1 VTEASPETA
10 APSSNRPTDAGPV
23 VPQHLVLVLPAT
35 GEFDSRSYRIAR
47 ELISR
52 GHRVTML
59 ARWKAGLPFDE
70 DDPNGYRIV
79 RVMASTA
86 DGLPFRRLR
95 TLVGR
100 LVRGLHALRTG
111 RVPRAGETRMVPGE
125 RVAGGGAV
133 EARGE
138 ATSTDGA
145 VLPPIRRASLPR
157 RLWAGA
163 IRRLAIP
170 LTLRSHIRNAREAG
184 VAGDLYHGMAYMG
197 IPIALDLG
205 RRDRVPVVYDAR
217 DIYLEARNLARSRGI
232 VRWAAARA
240 ERGWAARSARVITV
254 NDAYADVMAERLR
267 VERPLVVMNCS
278 YRYAPAEPRERRF
291 HDRFGL
297 ARATKIVLYHGGLF
311 PHRGIEE
318 LFEAMIGLPDGIALV
333 LMGYGVL
340 EPEFM
345 RRAGEAPWLGRVHMM
360 NAVPPAD
367 LLDWVACAD
376 VAAMPIQAS
385 TLNHRLTTPNKL
397 FEAMAAGVPAVVS
410 DLPGM
415 ASIVTETGSGILVD
429 PADPAA
435 IRRAIEEIAALDEA
449 DWLAWR
455 HRCLAAA
462 HDRYSWETQVGRLIE
477 EYGRLTGRPW

>member
-1 VTEASPETA
+1 
-10 APSSNRPTDAGPV
+10 
-23 VPQHLVLVLPAT
+23 
-35 GEFDSRSYRIAR
+35 
-47 ELISR
+47 
-52 GHRVTML
+52 ML
-59 ARWKAGLPFDE
+59 ARWKAGLPFEE

-79 RVMASTA
+79 RVAASTA
-86 DGLPFRRLR
+86 DGLPLQRALGLAR
-95 TLVGR
+95 R
-100 LVRGLHALRTG
+100 LVRGQQALRAG
-111 RVPRAGETRMVPGE
+111 SGSRVPVVGDAHQARETSAAG
-125 RVAGGGAV
+125 VAAPAPD
-133 EARGE
+133 E
-138 ATSTDGA
+138 
-145 VLPPIRRASLPR
+145 VLALPARRASLPR
-157 RLWAGA
+157 RVWTAV

-170 LTLRSHIRNAREAG
+170 LTLRSHIKNARRAG
-184 VAGDLYHGMAYMG
+184 VSGDLYHGMAYMG

-232 VRWAAARA
+232 TRWVAARA

-267 VERPLVVMNCS
+267 VKRPLVVMNCS
-278 YRYAPAEPRERRF
+278 YRYEPADPRERRF

-297 ARATKIVLYHGGLF
+297 DPAQKVVLYHGGLF

-318 LFEAMIGLPDGIALV
+318 LFEAMVGMPDGISLV

-340 EPEFM
+340 EPDF
-345 RRAGEAPWLGRVHMM
+345 RKRADEAPWRGRVHMM
-360 NAVPPAD
+360 NAVPPSE

-415 ASIVTETGSGILVD
+415 ASIVTDTGSGLLVD
-429 PADPAA
+429 PTDPAA
-435 IRRAIEEIAALDEA
+435 IRHAIETIVNLDEA
-449 DWLAWR
+449 EWLAWR
-455 HRCLAAA
+455 RRCLTAA

-477 EYGRLTGRPW
+477 EYSRLTGRPW